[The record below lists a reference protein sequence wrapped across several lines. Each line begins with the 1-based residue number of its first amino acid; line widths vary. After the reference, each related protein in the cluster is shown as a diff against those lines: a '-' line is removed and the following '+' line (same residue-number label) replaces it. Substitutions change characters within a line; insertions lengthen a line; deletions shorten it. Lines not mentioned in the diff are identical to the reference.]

1 MTLTNRELRLMAQT
15 QESFFPEVVDILRMV
30 TSGDGFGGQT
40 KHEPEVVLSDIPARV
55 TQAQTQALGGEAA
68 RDIEV
73 ENWTVRLPIGTDI
86 RENDYV
92 QWGDIRIQAD
102 EIKDR
107 SYETATSISGKRVK

>member
-1 MTLTNRELRLMAQT
+1 MTLTDRELRLMSET
-15 QESFFPEVVDILRMV
+15 QGTHLPEVVDILRML
-30 TSGDGFGGQT
+30 TADDGFGGQT
-40 KHEPEVVLSDIPARV
+40 KHEPTVVLSDIPARV

-73 ENWTVRLPIGTDI
+73 EAWTVRLPLGTDI

-107 SYETATSISGKRVK
+107 TYETVLSISGKRVK